1 MNPPISLPVRSVAGV
16 SKAAVELGAKRRG
29 EKKGRGGGGEEG
41 GGGRERKKEKE
52 KVEGESV
59 RWIHGETNSFT
70 CLSFAP
76 LNNCRLNP

>member
-16 SKAAVELGAKRRG
+16 SKAAVELGAKREGRKKEGGRG
-29 EKKGRGGGGEEG
+29 EEGG
-41 GGGRERKKEKE
+41 GGGRERKKEKQ

-59 RWIHGETNSFT
+59 RWMHGETNSFI